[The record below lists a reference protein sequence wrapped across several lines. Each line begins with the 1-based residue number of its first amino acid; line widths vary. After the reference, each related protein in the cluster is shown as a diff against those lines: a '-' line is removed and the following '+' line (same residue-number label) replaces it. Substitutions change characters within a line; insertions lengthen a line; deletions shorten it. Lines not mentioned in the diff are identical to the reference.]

1 MAAGPPAGCWRCA
14 ITRTSQYKILFI
26 WSFGDW
32 IVKTITK
39 VLAFAGLL
47 LTSGIAFAQ
56 QPVIGVVNL
65 EQALFNSQAAQELQ
79 AVIQEEFRDDQ
90 ERAERLNNE
99 LRELVTRA
107 QRDESIMSESE
118 KRKIN
123 SDAQEKQ
130 VQLQLISER
139 VQGALQER
147 NQSFIDSMRQ
157 NLGAAIQAVVQEGGY
172 TLVLNADSVAFFDNV
187 YDISGKVT
195 AKLNELNQ

>member
-1 MAAGPPAGCWRCA
+1 MDASFGLQQEQCS
-14 ITRTSQYKILFI
+14 ITMLLIC
-26 WSFGDW
+26 SFGDW

-47 LTSGIAFAQ
+47 LTSGVAFAQ
-56 QPVIGVVNL
+56 QPVVGVVNL
-65 EQALFNSQAAQELQ
+65 EQALFNSQAAVELQ

-90 ERAERLNNE
+90 ERAERLNGE
-99 LRELVTRA
+99 LRELVERA

-147 NQSFIDSMRQ
+147 NQMFIDSMRQ
-157 NLGAAIQAVVQEGGY
+157 NLGAAIQAVVEEGGY

>member
-1 MAAGPPAGCWRCA
+1 MKTIAKILVIAGCM
-14 ITRTSQYKILFI
+14 
-26 WSFGDW
+26 
-32 IVKTITK
+32 
-39 VLAFAGLL
+39 LA
-47 LTSGIAFAQ
+47 SGATFAQ
-56 QPVIGVVNL
+56 QPVVGVVNL

-90 ERAERLNNE
+90 ERAERLNAE
-99 LRELVTRA
+99 LRELVERA

-118 KRKIN
+118 KRKIS

-130 VQLQLISER
+130 VQLQMISER
-139 VQGALQER
+139 VQAALQER

-157 NLGAAIQAVVQEGGY
+157 NLGSAIQAVVQEGGY

-187 YDISGKVT
+187 YDITGKVT

>member
-1 MAAGPPAGCWRCA
+1 M
-14 ITRTSQYKILFI
+14 
-26 WSFGDW
+26 
-32 IVKTITK
+32 KTISK

-47 LTSGIAFAQ
+47 LTSSLALAQQ
-56 QPVIGVVNL
+56 QPVVGVVNL

-79 AVIQEEFRDDQ
+79 AVIQEEFRDDT
-90 ERAERLNNE
+90 ERAERLNTE
-99 LRELVTRA
+99 LRELVERA
-107 QRDESIMSESE
+107 QRDESIMSEAE

-130 VQLQLISER
+130 VQLQMISER

-187 YDISGKVT
+187 YDITGKVT